1 MAQHVYITYTP
12 YTKHI
17 ADHISSEIFA
27 NSRVQLQGN
36 DISDIELI
44 ALAKRSTTEY
54 FYVINSN
61 TFTPLDTFDFSFKPC
76 HADSGYIHRWVDI
89 SVSLYNKE
97 QVLGAVHGKV
107 KLKLF
112 NKVYNT
118 GPPDIIFIS
127 YDEAY
132 ADSHYS
138 ALVDRFPT
146 AKHVHG
152 IKGILAAHIHA
163 ANISSTAMF
172 YVVDADAVIEPTFDF
187 TFVPPDTDAVYVWN
201 SRNPVNDLVYGYGG
215 VKLFPTT
222 QLIVYSGNPIDFTTS
237 VAEKFVV
244 VNEVSNITKFNTN
257 SFTAWRSGFREAAKL
272 ASRVI
277 ENQDDNETSSRLN
290 TWCTI
295 GTDREFGSFAIAG
308 ASAGRE
314 FGIAHKNQPD
324 MLGLINDYR
333 WLAEKFNTAYQEA
346 AQLKY

>member
-1 MAQHVYITYTP
+1 MAQHVYITYTTH
-12 YTKHI
+12 TKHI

-27 NSRVQLQGN
+27 NSRVQLLGN
-36 DISDIELI
+36 NISDIELF

-54 FYVINSN
+54 FYVINSD
-61 TFTPLDTFDFSFKPC
+61 TFTPINTFDFSFKPC
-76 HADSGYIHRWVDI
+76 REESEYIHRWVDS

-127 YDEAY
+127 YDESY
-132 ADSHYS
+132 ADSHYR
-138 ALVDRFPT
+138 ALVERFPT

-152 IKGILAAHIHA
+152 IKGILSAHVHA

-187 TFVPPDTDAVYVWN
+187 TFVPPDTNTVYVWN

-222 QLIVYSGNPIDFTTS
+222 QLIVYSGNPVDFTTS

-244 VNEVSNITKFNTN
+244 VNEVSNITKFNTD
-257 SFTAWRSGFREAAKL
+257 SFAAWRSGFREAAKL
-272 ASRVI
+272 ASCVI
-277 ENQDDNETSSRLN
+277 ENQNDDETSARLN
-290 TWCTI
+290 VWCTT
-295 GTDREFGSFAIAG
+295 GKDREFGSFTISG
-308 ASAGRE
+308 ALAGRA
-314 FGIAHKNQPD
+314 FGIVHKNQPD
-324 MLGLINDYR
+324 MIGLINNYK
-333 WLAEKFNTAYQEA
+333 WLAEQFNTAYQVTSRLE
-346 AQLKY
+346 Y